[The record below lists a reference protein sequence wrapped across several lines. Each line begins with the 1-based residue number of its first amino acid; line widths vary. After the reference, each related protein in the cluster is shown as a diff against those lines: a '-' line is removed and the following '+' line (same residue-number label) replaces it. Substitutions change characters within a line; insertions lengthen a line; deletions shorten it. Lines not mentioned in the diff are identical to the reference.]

1 MWPES
6 QAKGVGSEHGLADGA
21 QEGWRAE
28 WAEHLVRWTGLGVLL
43 WRGDGGCNLIWSHGF
58 SSVSR

>member
-6 QAKGVGSEHGLADGA
+6 QAEGVGSQHWLADGA
-21 QEGWRAE
+21 QEGWKAE
-28 WAEHLVRWTGLGVLL
+28 GAEHLVQWTGLGVLL
-43 WRGDGGCNLIWSHGF
+43 QRGDGGCILIWSHGF